1 MNQDE
6 LKREVAYEAV
16 NDIQDGMTIGIGTGS
31 TMRYAIE
38 KLGERVKNG
47 LQIKGVPTSEDTAE
61 LARIHHIPL
70 TDFSEVSH
78 LDLVIDGADEVDEN
92 LQLIKGGGGALL
104 REKIVANATDNFIVI
119 IDETK
124 YVKKLGKF
132 KLPVEVVPFGWEIAA
147 RTIESLGCQ
156 ATLRTK
162 DSNVYITDNDHYILD
177 CEFGVIHHPEQLNQD
192 LISIIGV
199 VETGLF
205 IDMTKKVFMSRSE
218 TQSVIKIEN

>member
-1 MNQDE
+1 MNQNE

-61 LARIHHIPL
+61 LTRIHQIPL

-92 LQLIKGGGGALL
+92 L
-104 REKIVANATDNFIVI
+104 
-119 IDETK
+119 
-124 YVKKLGKF
+124 
-132 KLPVEVVPFGWEIAA
+132 
-147 RTIESLGCQ
+147 
-156 ATLRTK
+156 
-162 DSNVYITDNDHYILD
+162 
-177 CEFGVIHHPEQLNQD
+177 
-192 LISIIGV
+192 
-199 VETGLF
+199 
-205 IDMTKKVFMSRSE
+205 
-218 TQSVIKIEN
+218 

>member
-1 MNQDE
+1 MNQNE

-61 LARIHHIPL
+61 LTRIHQIPL

-124 YVKKLGKF
+124 YVKTLGKF
-132 KLPVEVVPFGWEIAA
+132 KLPVEVVP
-147 RTIESLGCQ
+147 
-156 ATLRTK
+156 
-162 DSNVYITDNDHYILD
+162 LD
-177 CEFGVIHHPEQLNQD
+177 GKSQHVQL
-192 LISIIGV
+192 
-199 VETGLF
+199 
-205 IDMTKKVFMSRSE
+205 KV
-218 TQSVIKIEN
+218 

>member
-6 LKREVAYEAV
+6 LKRQVAYEAV

-70 TDFSEVSH
+70 TDFSEVTY

-104 REKIVANATDNFIVI
+104 REKLLRMQRI
-119 IDETK
+119 I
-124 YVKKLGKF
+124 L
-132 KLPVEVVPFGWEIAA
+132 L
-147 RTIESLGCQ
+147 
-156 ATLRTK
+156 
-162 DSNVYITDNDHYILD
+162 
-177 CEFGVIHHPEQLNQD
+177 
-192 LISIIGV
+192 
-199 VETGLF
+199 
-205 IDMTKKVFMSRSE
+205 
-218 TQSVIKIEN
+218 

>member
-1 MNQDE
+1 MNQNE

-61 LARIHHIPL
+61 LTRIHQIPL

-119 IDETK
+119 IDET
-124 YVKKLGKF
+124 
-132 KLPVEVVPFGWEIAA
+132 
-147 RTIESLGCQ
+147 
-156 ATLRTK
+156 
-162 DSNVYITDNDHYILD
+162 
-177 CEFGVIHHPEQLNQD
+177 
-192 LISIIGV
+192 
-199 VETGLF
+199 
-205 IDMTKKVFMSRSE
+205 
-218 TQSVIKIEN
+218 